1 MIRKAGPRLLRQATL
16 AAAVLV
22 ALSGCGGGGDGGIDP
37 KDGAQVARGEALY
50 RQHCAACH
58 GANREGQP
66 DWRQRKAD
74 GRLPAPPHDASGHTW
89 HHPNELLVNI
99 VREGMVPPWAPE
111 GYASDMPAFARV
123 LSDDEIRSTLA
134 FIQSRWPAEV
144 WAARAQMAQQGR

>member
-1 MIRKAGPRLLRQATL
+1 MTRKADGRLYAD
-16 AAAVLV
+16 ALV
-22 ALSGCGGGGDGGIDP
+22 AVALVGLVAGCGGRVEGRIDP
-37 KDGAQVARGEALY
+37 KDAEQVARGEPLY
-50 RQHCAACH
+50 RRHCASCH
-58 GANREGQP
+58 GAKLEGQP

-123 LSDDEIRSTLA
+123 LSDDEIRATLA
-134 FIQSRWPAEV
+134 FIQSTWPAEV
-144 WAARAQMAQQGR
+144 WAARAQMAQQRR

>member
-1 MIRKAGPRLLRQATL
+1 MTRKAGGRLHAAAL

-22 ALSGCGGGGDGGIDP
+22 GLAGCGGGTEGGIDP
-37 KDGAQVARGEALY
+37 KDAAQVARGEALY
-50 RQHCAACH
+50 RKHCAACH
-58 GANREGQP
+58 GAKLEGLP

-99 VREGMVPPWAPE
+99 TRAGMVPPWAPE

-123 LSDDEIRSTLA
+123 LSDDEIRATLA
-134 FIQSRWPAEV
+134 FIQSTWPAEV
-144 WAARAQMAQQGR
+144 WAARAQMAQQRR